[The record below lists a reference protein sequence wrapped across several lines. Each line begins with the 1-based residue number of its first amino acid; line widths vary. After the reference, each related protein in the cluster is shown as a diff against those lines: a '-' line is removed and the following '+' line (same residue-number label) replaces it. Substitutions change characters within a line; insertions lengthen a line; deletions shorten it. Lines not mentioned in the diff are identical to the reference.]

1 MNFLFSK
8 KNERKNAKEI
18 LQEIYTKHIFYAE
31 QIVKWQVFNT
41 ELAVSK
47 IKDAD
52 FGLFV
57 AIDSL

>member
-18 LQEIYTKHIFYAE
+18 LEEINTIQIFYAE
-31 QIVKWQVFNT
+31 QHWQVFNT

>member
-1 MNFLFSK
+1 MQSN
-8 KNERKNAKEI
+8 
-18 LQEIYTKHIFYAE
+18 
-31 QIVKWQVFNT
+31 IVKWQVFNT